1 MLGTVKKAIDSPLE
15 NVALYVKLMQDGHL
29 VTPADEREPIDRS
42 KNGGIPI
49 WKMLELEDGPADA
62 ALRPTIDIAKMRDL
76 KEGYPVDGLGSL
88 VDVEDVDYLTYYQCV
103 DVDGEI
109 STPCMCWD
117 TDPVQPEL
125 DQVLV
130 TCAQRRR
137 PEAVHCTTC

>member
-62 ALRPTIDIAKMRDL
+62 ALRPTIDIAKMRNL
-76 KEGYPVDGLGSL
+76 KEGYPVVGLGSL
-88 VDVEDVDYLTYYQCV
+88 VDVEEVDYLTYYQCV
-103 DVDGEI
+103 
-109 STPCMCWD
+109 
-117 TDPVQPEL
+117 
-125 DQVLV
+125 
-130 TCAQRRR
+130 RRR
-137 PEAVHCTTC
+137 WRNQ